1 MLFDQLKRREFIT
14 LLGGAAVA
22 WPLAAHAQRGDRV
35 RRIAVLMNNAE
46 DDPEGR
52 ARAAAFRQALVDL
65 GWTDGRNLRVDYR
78 WAAGDLDRVRAYA
91 AELTALAPDVLV
103 GNGTAVL
110 AALRDATRSIP
121 IVFVIVNDP
130 VGQGFIST
138 VAHPGGNITGFTFIE
153 YAMIGKWLEML
164 KLLAPAVTRVAL
176 MFNPD
181 TVPFYDRFL
190 SSFGA
195 ETRKYRVT
203 VTSAHVRNE
212 AEVETVIA
220 GLAAAPGGGLIVP
233 PDAYT
238 LVRRGLIVQAVAR
251 HRIPA
256 IYSYRQ
262 FVKEGGLMSYAPDTA
277 DVFRR
282 SAWYV
287 DRILNGAKPAEL
299 PAQAPIKFEFVINLK
314 TATTLGLTVP
324 PTVHGLTDEVIE

>member
-1 MLFDQLKRREFIT
+1 
-14 LLGGAAVA
+14 
-22 WPLAAHAQRGDRV
+22 
-35 RRIAVLMNNAE
+35 
-46 DDPEGR
+46 
-52 ARAAAFRQALVDL
+52 
-65 GWTDGRNLRVDYR
+65 
-78 WAAGDLDRVRAYA
+78 
-91 AELTALAPDVLV
+91 
-103 GNGTAVL
+103 
-110 AALRDATRSIP
+110 
-121 IVFVIVNDP
+121 
-130 VGQGFIST
+130 
-138 VAHPGGNITGFTFIE
+138 
-153 YAMIGKWLEML
+153 MIGKWLEML

-195 ETRKYRVT
+195 ETRKYQVT
-203 VTSAHVRNE
+203 VTSVHVRNE

-251 HRIPA
+251 HRVPA

-299 PAQAPIKFEFVINLK
+299 PAQAPIEFVINLK